1 MDIMTQ
7 QEFKTLIEMVI
18 MIVGDS
24 KDKEEAISKLKSLS
38 IVKEWP
44 VFLLMSNILL
54 FEAREILGL
63 MKK

>member
-38 IVKEWP
+38 IVKE
-44 VFLLMSNILL
+44 
-54 FEAREILGL
+54 
-63 MKK
+63 

>member
-24 KDKEEAISKLKSLS
+24 KDKEEAISRLKSLS
-38 IVKEWP
+38 IVKE
-44 VFLLMSNILL
+44 
-54 FEAREILGL
+54 
-63 MKK
+63 